1 MPDYPFTPE
10 QRRHLEYIHF
20 LARGYAD
27 RDIRT
32 VDSQSAASVLKDSTS
47 ETVNADAG
55 TGNLHAG
62 KAHQQ
67 AVLGGVST

>member
-10 QRRHLEYIHF
+10 QRRHLDYIHF

-32 VDSQSAASVLKDSTS
+32 VDSQSAASVLKDSTF
-47 ETVNADAG
+47 ETVNADPG
-55 TGNLHAG
+55 TGNFHAG
-62 KAHQQ
+62 KTEQ